1 MISRDHGTETRRELT
16 EWLRVHQDIRCVKF
30 CVFRL
35 HLHQV
40 ETKRGQVW
48 TPSVL
53 GYLKIM
59 EPSTLVSLL
68 QDQKTLVE
76 AAALAL
82 PHKFDKCTYQLG
94 SLKQAVYLCITCA
107 VPRGLCQA
115 CSISC
120 HGDHEQIE
128 LFPKRNFRCDCPTKA
143 LTALCKLSQEEGQN
157 EKQPMNISNKYGQN
171 FEGAGRFCR
180 CHSLYDAEREREVM
194 VQCLACEVSVILFR

>member
-1 MISRDHGTETRRELT
+1 M
-16 EWLRVHQDIRCVKF
+16 
-30 CVFRL
+30 
-35 HLHQV
+35 
-40 ETKRGQVW
+40 ETKWGQVW
-48 TPSVL
+48 TPSPL
-53 GYLKIM
+53 GHLEIM

-82 PHKFDKCTYQLG
+82 PHKFDKCTYELG

-143 LTALCKLSQEEGQN
+143 LTAPCKLSQEEGRN
-157 EKQPMNISNKYGQN
+157 EKQSINSLNKYGQN
-171 FEGAGRFCR
+171 FEGGGRFCR

-194 VQCLACEVSVILFR
+194 VQCLACEVSVVLSK